1 MRKMEPEPENPRC
14 RTKRVG
20 GTSLALGMG
29 QDGEC
34 RQLISKA
41 SREEE
46 KAERRALCSEMERRR
61 VHSSTKGLEHWRQNP
76 DGRSWIKTDQ
86 CLQVQDFL
94 SCPLP

>member
-1 MRKMEPEPENPRC
+1 MEPEPANPQC

-20 GTSLALGMG
+20 GTSLALGME

-46 KAERRALCSEMERRR
+46 KAERRVLCSEMERRQ
-61 VHSSTKGLEHWRQNP
+61 VHSSTKGLEHWRPNP
-76 DGRSWIKTDQ
+76 DGRSWIKMDQ

>member
-1 MRKMEPEPENPRC
+1 MRKMEPEPANPRC
-14 RTKRVG
+14 STKRVG
-20 GTSLALGMG
+20 GTSLALGME

-46 KAERRALCSEMERRR
+46 KAERRVLCSEMERRQ
-61 VHSSTKGLEHWRQNP
+61 VHSSTKGLEHWRPNP